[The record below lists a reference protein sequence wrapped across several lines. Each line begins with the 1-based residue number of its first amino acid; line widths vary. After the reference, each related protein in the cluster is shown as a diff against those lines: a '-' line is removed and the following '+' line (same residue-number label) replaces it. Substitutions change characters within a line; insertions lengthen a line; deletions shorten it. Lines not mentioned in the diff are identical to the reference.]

1 MTDMLVSERLKQGGR
16 LRQMEINAEKHRTK
30 IKGLVRSMRETLDP
44 FDAVEKLDLD
54 VLVNQAL
61 EASTTQIKLKETIGN
76 IRAIKEALGE

>member
-1 MTDMLVSERLKQGGR
+1 MTSMMINERLKQSGR
-16 LRQMEINAEKHRTK
+16 LRQFELDAARHRTK

-44 FDAVEKLDLD
+44 FEPAEKLDLD

-61 EASTTQIKLKETIGN
+61 EASTAQIELKEAIEN